1 MVDRSGKIDDEK
13 TTEGRLVLVSP
24 RFSPSFPRV
33 GFYSALINAW
43 NRLRKRPLSNPFA
56 VAHSSIIQ
64 KSKFK
69 TKINKIFYPIEKL
82 YLQVSDATF
91 FPGKLKAL
99 RTACWLLRLLTW
111 CVTWLRL
118 DFDGLTNVST
128 KQIIRQYLNH
138 RFIHDI
144 VKDCKKTDLHSTKFE
159 VVFIIPWSE
168 THWDTKYS
176 TTSSSLRKRTR
187 TTLKMNC

>member
-13 TTEGRLVLVSP
+13 TTKGRLVLVSP
-24 RFSPSFPRV
+24 RFSPSFLRV

-43 NRLRKRPLSNPFA
+43 NRLRKRPLSNPFV

-82 YLQVSDATF
+82 YLQVPDAAF

-99 RTACWLLRLLTW
+99 RTTCWLLRLLT
-111 CVTWLRL
+111 
-118 DFDGLTNVST
+118 
-128 KQIIRQYLNH
+128 
-138 RFIHDI
+138 
-144 VKDCKKTDLHSTKFE
+144 
-159 VVFIIPWSE
+159 
-168 THWDTKYS
+168 
-176 TTSSSLRKRTR
+176 
-187 TTLKMNC
+187 